1 MSPEEYLATILNRI
15 SASPFVSKSQTLRE
29 YSNPNQGHLRMR
41 LTFTDNTYL
50 EFYEYV
56 ERADEDGIYVKSY
69 AYHWADQNDLLIRR
83 WDNARH
89 FPNLANFPHHV
100 HVIEDEVIAG
110 KPVNIFDVLDEIEKT
125 IANPKS

>member
-1 MSPEEYLATILNRI
+1 MSPEDYLASIINRI
-15 SASPFVSKSQTLRE
+15 SESSFISNSQTLRE

-56 ERADEDGIYVKSY
+56 ERTEDDGVYVKSY
-69 AYHWADQNDLLIRR
+69 SHHWADQNDRLIRR

-89 FPNLANFPHHV
+89 FPDLDNFPHHI
-100 HVIEDEVIAG
+100 HLTEEEVIPG
-110 KPVNIFDVLDEIEKT
+110 TSVNIFDVLDEIEKI
-125 IANPKS
+125 IANR